1 VGSKIPLSYIHRPK
15 ARTQTIY
22 PFKVLSFTLQ
32 NSSKLETISS
42 CLEILMIA
50 ASLIA
55 LALLSAQIAGE

>member
-1 VGSKIPLSYIHRPK
+1 M
-15 ARTQTIY
+15 Y
-22 PFKVLSFTLQ
+22 PFKVLFFTLQ

-55 LALLSAQIAGE
+55 LALPSVQMAGE